1 MKKLLLTMA
10 VGILVLATMAL
21 SFADAAFS
29 PADIFAKL
37 KGITTE
43 EAYDLRLET
52 GKSFGTL
59 AEEAGFYDAFK
70 AATLDAKKAILDD
83 LVAKGELTQE
93 EADEIYANLEAC
105 DGTQQHMYR
114 GIFGN
119 PEGRS
124 GEARRKL
131 NRKIASAEEI
141 IKERHS
147 FQALSGTK
155 GGSVSWGP
163 RRHIC
168 LQGAFGVAKKH
179 GPRLT
184 PRVGL

>member
-114 GIFGN
+114 GIFGTAD
-119 PEGRS
+119 GRS
-124 GEARRKL
+124 GEGRY
-131 NRKIASAEEI
+131 ASG
-141 IKERHS
+141 S
-147 FQALSGTK
+147 CDGSGLGAGTGK
-155 GGSVSWGP
+155 GMMGQGSGSG
-163 RRHIC
+163 RGMMG
-168 LQGAFGVAKKH
+168 QGGR
-179 GPRLT
+179 GR
-184 PRVGL
+184 